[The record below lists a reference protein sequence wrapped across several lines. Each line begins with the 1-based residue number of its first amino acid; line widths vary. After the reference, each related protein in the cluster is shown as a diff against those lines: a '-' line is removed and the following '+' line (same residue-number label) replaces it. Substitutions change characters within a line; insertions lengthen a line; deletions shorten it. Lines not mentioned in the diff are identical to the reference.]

1 MALTKKEQ
9 KAILKSIPAAHKKA
23 VREHVRKLHQSGS
36 GVMDILKS
44 VSNFL
49 GPIISQVGPT
59 VLKEFIIPFIKKMS
73 GNGVE
78 LSGHGVGLCGCGSS
92 SSCGCGL
99 KLAGQGDELTV
110 DKLVRVKKNR
120 LVKGSQEA
128 KDHMAKLRAMRKPKK
143 I

>member
-1 MALTKKEQ
+1 MSTTLTKKEQ
-9 KAILKSIPAAHKKA
+9 KAILKGIPAAQKKA
-23 VREHVRKLHQSGS
+23 VREHVRNLHQSGS

-78 LSGHGVGLCGCGSS
+78 LPGSS
-92 SSCGCGL
+92 GQGICDSSCGSGL
-99 KLAGQGDELTV
+99 KLAGQGDE
-110 DKLVRVKKNR
+110 KPVKKNR

-128 KDHMAKLRAMRKPKK
+128 KDHMAKIRAMRNSKK
-143 I
+143 

>member
-1 MALTKKEQ
+1 MSTTLTKKEQ
-9 KAILKSIPAAHKKA
+9 KAILKCIPAAQKKA

-73 GNGVE
+73 GGGTE
-78 LSGHGVGLCGCGSS
+78 LAGSS
-92 SSCGCGL
+92 GQGICDSSCGSGL
-99 KLAGQGDELTV
+99 KLAGQGDE
-110 DKLVRVKKNR
+110 KPVRVKKSR
-120 LVKGSQEA
+120 LVKGSQDA

>member
-1 MALTKKEQ
+1 MSTTLTKKEQ
-9 KAILKSIPAAHKKA
+9 KAILKCIPAAQKKA
-23 VREHVRKLHQSGS
+23 VREHVRNLHQSGS

-78 LSGHGVGLCGCGSS
+78 LPGSS
-92 SSCGCGL
+92 GQGICHSSCGSGL
-99 KLAGQGDELTV
+99 KLAGQGDV
-110 DKLVRVKKNR
+110 KPVRVKKSR

-128 KDHMAKLRAMRKPKK
+128 KDHMSKLRAMRKPKK

>member
-9 KAILKSIPAAHKKA
+9 KAILKCIPAAQKKA

-59 VLKEFIIPFIKKMS
+59 VLKEFIIPFIKKQMS

-78 LSGHGVGLCGCGSS
+78 LPGSS
-92 SSCGCGL
+92 GQGICHSSCGSGL
-99 KLAGQGDELTV
+99 KLAGQGDV
-110 DKLVRVKKNR
+110 KPVRVKKSR

-128 KDHMAKLRAMRKPKK
+128 KDHMSKLRAMRKPKK

>member
-1 MALTKKEQ
+1 MSTTLTKKEQ
-9 KAILKSIPAAHKKA
+9 KAILKGIPAAQKNA
-23 VREHVRKLHQSGS
+23 VREHVRNLHQSGS

-59 VLKEFIIPFIKKMS
+59 VLKEFIIPFIKKQMS

-78 LSGHGVGLCGCGSS
+78 LPGSS
-92 SSCGCGL
+92 GQGICHSSCGSGL
-99 KLAGQGDELTV
+99 KLAGQGDE
-110 DKLVRVKKNR
+110 KPVRVKKSR

>member
-1 MALTKKEQ
+1 MSTTLTKKEQ
-9 KAILKSIPAAHKKA
+9 KAILKGIPAAQKKA
-23 VREHVRKLHQSGS
+23 VREHVRNLHQSGS

-59 VLKEFIIPFIKKMS
+59 VLKQFIIPFIKKMS
-73 GNGVE
+73 GNGTE
-78 LSGHGVGLCGCGSS
+78 LSGQGICD
-92 SSCGCGL
+92 SSCGSGL
-99 KLAGQGDELTV
+99 KLAGQGDE
-110 DKLVRVKKNR
+110 KPVRVKKSR

>member
-9 KAILKSIPAAHKKA
+9 KAILKGIPAAQKKA

-59 VLKEFIIPFIKKMS
+59 VLKEFIIPFIKKQMS

-78 LSGHGVGLCGCGSS
+78 LPGSS
-92 SSCGCGL
+92 GQGICHSSCGSGL
-99 KLAGQGDELTV
+99 KLAGQGDV
-110 DKLVRVKKNR
+110 KPVRVKKSR

>member
-1 MALTKKEQ
+1 MSTTLTKKEQ
-9 KAILKSIPAAHKKA
+9 KTILKGIPAAQKKA
-23 VREHVRKLHQSGS
+23 VREHVRNLHQSGS

-78 LSGHGVGLCGCGSS
+78 LPGSS
-92 SSCGCGL
+92 GQGICDSSCGSGL
-99 KLAGQGDELTV
+99 KLAGQGDE
-110 DKLVRVKKNR
+110 KPVRVKKSR
-120 LVKGSQEA
+120 LVKGSEEA
-128 KDHMAKLRAMRKPKK
+128 KNHMAKLRAMRKPKK

>member
-1 MALTKKEQ
+1 MSTTLTKKEQ
-9 KAILKSIPAAHKKA
+9 KAILKGIPAAQKKA
-23 VREHVRKLHQSGS
+23 VREHVRNLHQSGS

-73 GNGVE
+73 GNGTE
-78 LSGHGVGLCGCGSS
+78 LPGTSGQGICD
-92 SSCGCGL
+92 SSCGSGL
-99 KLAGQGDELTV
+99 KLAGQGDE
-110 DKLVRVKKNR
+110 KPVRVKKSR

>member
-1 MALTKKEQ
+1 MSTTLTKKEQ
-9 KAILKSIPAAHKKA
+9 KAILKSIPTAQKKA

-78 LSGHGVGLCGCGSS
+78 LPGSS
-92 SSCGCGL
+92 GQGICHSSCGSGL
-99 KLAGQGDELTV
+99 KLAGQGDE
-110 DKLVRVKKNR
+110 KPVRVKKSR

-128 KDHMAKLRAMRKPKK
+128 KDHMSKLRAMRKPKK